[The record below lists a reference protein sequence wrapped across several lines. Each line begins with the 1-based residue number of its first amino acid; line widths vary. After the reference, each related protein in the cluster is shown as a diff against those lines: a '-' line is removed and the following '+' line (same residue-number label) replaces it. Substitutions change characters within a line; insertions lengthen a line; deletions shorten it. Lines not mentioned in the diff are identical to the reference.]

1 MYLET
6 NRGTW
11 FISNYPTELTQEQKK
26 ELKELLEMPSFKKES
41 IYRIL
46 DIPSSEW
53 FFILDFEEKSISFFK
68 KNS

>member
-6 NRGTW
+6 KKGTW
-11 FISNYPTELTQEQKK
+11 FISNCPTELTEKQKK
-26 ELKELLEMPSFKKES
+26 ELKELLEIPSFKKEA
-41 IYRIL
+41 IYGIL